1 MGQNKMST
9 SRQKYIAAYLL
20 DELELIW
27 DLLLRL
33 PLPLPLRCVLD
44 PP

>member
-1 MGQNKMST
+1 MYTLEMFVT
-9 SRQKYIAAYLL
+9 SYLL

-33 PLPLPLRCVLD
+33 PLPLPLLCDWLFD
-44 PP
+44 MEPP